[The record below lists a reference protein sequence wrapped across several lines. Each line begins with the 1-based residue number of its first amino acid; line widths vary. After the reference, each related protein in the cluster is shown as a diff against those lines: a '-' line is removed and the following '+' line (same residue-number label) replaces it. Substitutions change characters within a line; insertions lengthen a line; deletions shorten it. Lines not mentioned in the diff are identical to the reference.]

1 LPYIH
6 VTLAN
11 GRPKDRKRSLI
22 RALTD
27 TMEQVLEVARHDIH
41 VLLWELP
48 TENIGEAGEEPP
60 PEMTNNVAVLMSEGR
75 PAEVELMLIKRLTDV
90 VESVL
95 QVERK
100 HVHLVVHEE
109 PYRNIGEAGVPMDP
123 PRVPHWYYHRIGNA
137 R

>member
-90 VESVL
+90 VERVL